1 VKRNEHS
8 PQTVKSSLLLKL
20 KLDKK
25 FQPSISEEGDELYAN
40 GIFLFNISRLVAF
53 IDNHPDQFPVERIAV
68 DEVPHYGELGLDQDA
83 ILAANLA
90 RPIVLAEISPDNYNL
105 IDGNHRV
112 ARAKREGVQ
121 FLPGWMIRCPQ
132 HVDYLTSTTAY
143 EKYVQYWNG
152 KVKELRR
159 PARKT

>member
-1 VKRNEHS
+1 MHRIT
-8 PQTVKSSLLLKL
+8 PR
-20 KLDKK
+20 
-25 FQPSISEEGDELYAN
+25 
-40 GIFLFNISRLVAF
+40 SR
-53 IDNHPDQFPVERIAV
+53 QYR
-68 DEVPHYGELGLDQDA
+68 GLGLDKDA

-121 FLPGWMIRCPQ
+121 ILPGWMIRCPH
-132 HVDYLTSTTAY
+132 HVGFLTSTTAY
-143 EKYVQYWNG
+143 EKYVEYWNG

-159 PARKT
+159 PATRI